1 MTNKPI
7 LTKDQFARKVEEFNN
22 IPMENRVVGM
32 TLSLDCEHSKELL
45 DYAWKYTKEV
55 AEKVGKTNIEHIFI
69 RFHDSVIKT
78 ILETAGVP
86 QVVIPSISRVL
97 AMNKVM
103 RGILW
108 HMFTEIAPE
117 EDVVL
122 LTGNFD
128 IHSEVSDD

>member
-1 MTNKPI
+1 MNNKPI

-22 IPMENRVVGM
+22 IPREDRLIGM
-32 TLSLDCEHSKELL
+32 KLSLECEHSRELL
-45 DYAWKYTKEV
+45 DHAWKYAKETS
-55 AEKVGKTNIEHIFI
+55 EKAGKTGLERIFLD
-69 RFHDSVIKT
+69 FHDSVIKT

-86 QVVIPSISRVL
+86 QYVIPQMSRTL

-103 RGILW
+103 LGLLW
-108 HMFTEIAPE
+108 NMFTEIAPE

-128 IHSEVSDD
+128 IYSEVSNG